1 MNIAIYS
8 RKSLFTGKGESIENQ
23 IQMCREYIMSS
34 ISKEA
39 QIFVYED
46 EGYSGGNTNRPKFQE
61 MIKDIKAGKINRVV
75 CYKLD
80 RIGRSVAQLSNMF
93 ELLDKHNCSFTS
105 ITEQQFDT
113 TTPMGRAMI
122 NIASTFAQLERETI
136 AERVRDNMIG
146 LAKTG
151 RWLGGQSPLGFSP
164 EKLTYIDE
172 DFKERTLMKLTPIH
186 EELELVKLIYELY
199 IKFQSVRQVTK
210 KLNLDRI
217 KGKNGGNFNTS
228 VIIRIL
234 KNPLY
239 VKSDAAS
246 NEFLENTGMNVFGT
260 PNGNGY
266 ITYNKTRKMT
276 IDRDINEWI
285 VAVSKHKGIIKS
297 SDWIKVQELL
307 ESNKDKKIIRLGT
320 GSKNTSILTGVLK
333 CAKCGGNMVIR
344 HGHKEAKSGKTFAYY
359 ICSNKDSKFVDKCTN
374 PNIRVD
380 RLDAIVIS
388 QLKAFNTDLLKES
401 LKKELAKTTS
411 QFKADSITKIQSE
424 IDDKKS
430 SVSNLIKTLA
440 KSPNEDVTN
449 IIMNEIASYNDD
461 IKKLEDSLKDNYA
474 ANDKMHSEIKNIE
487 LVIDA
492 LDNFNENIDI
502 IHDINQRRLLVQA
515 ITDTILWDGETYTAK
530 VKIHGINDDE
540 FEDDDDKKKD

>member
-1 MNIAIYS
+1 MNLAIYS

-23 IQMCREYIMSS
+23 IQMCREYIISS
-34 ISKEA
+34 ISREA

-61 MIKDIKAGKINRVV
+61 MIKDIKDGKINRVV

-80 RIGRSVAQLSNMF
+80 RIGRNVAQLSNMF
-93 ELLDKHNCSFTS
+93 ELLDQYNCSFTS

-164 EKLTYIDE
+164 EKFTYIDE
-172 DFKERTLMKLTPIH
+172 EFKERTLMKLTPIH

-199 IKFQSVRQVTK
+199 LKLQSVRQVTK
-210 KLNLDRI
+210 KLNIDRI

-239 VKSDAAS
+239 LKSDAAS
-246 NEFLENTGMNVFGT
+246 HEFLENTGMNVFGT

-276 IDRDINEWI
+276 IDRDVNEWI
-285 VAVSKHKGIIKS
+285 VAVSKHKGIIDS

-344 HGHKEAKSGKTFAYY
+344 HGHKEAKSGKIFTYY

-380 RLDAIVIS
+380 RLDSIVIS
-388 QLKAFNTDLLKES
+388 QLKAFNTNLLKES
-401 LKKELAKTTS
+401 LKKELDKTTS
-411 QFKADSITKIQSE
+411 QFKLDLITNIQSE
-424 IDDKKS
+424 INDKKN
-430 SVSNLIKTLA
+430 SVSNLVKTLA

-449 IIMNEIASYNDD
+449 IIMNEIASYNDE

-530 VKIHGINDDE
+530 VKIHGINDNE
-540 FEDDDDKKKD
+540 FKDDDGKKKD